1 MKSRKEF
8 KKLDEQIEILRN
20 KGLKIDNE
28 AYAADVLFRE
38 NYFFL
43 NGYRH
48 IFMKSMTNKTYIN
61 GTTFE
66 ELYSLFLFD
75 RVFRN
80 ILFKNILNIE
90 NNIKSI
96 MSYHLSLRY
105 GYHEKE
111 YLDHKNFTGNPEKS
125 RQVSDILK
133 KMRRQIKSNASTHS
147 ATMHYVNSYG
157 YIPLWVLVKVLSF
170 GIIGELY
177 SILKKEDQISI
188 ADVYNLD
195 SETLNNYL
203 VLLSN
208 YRNLCAHED
217 IVFENKTQRLISDTK
232 YHRLL
237 KIPITNDEYIY
248 GKNDVFALVIVMK
261 QMLKQEEFKN
271 MALEISHAL
280 KNLEMN
286 IKSIPITK
294 VMDRMGFPVNWEEII
309 DIYKEEK
316 IYYEKQN

>member
-1 MKSRKEF
+1 MKASKEF

-20 KGLKIDNE
+20 KGLTINDE

-48 IFMKSMTNKTYIN
+48 IFMKSTTNKTYIP

-96 MSYHLSLRY
+96 MSYYLSLRY
-105 GYHEKE
+105 GYHEKD
-111 YLDHKNFTGNPEKS
+111 YLDHKNFTNNPEKS
-125 RQVSDILK
+125 RQVSDIIK
-133 KMRRQIKSNASTHS
+133 KMKRQIKSNASTHS

-170 GIIGELY
+170 GIIGEVY
-177 SILKKEDQISI
+177 SILKKEDQINI
-188 ADVYNLD
+188 ADVYDLD

-217 IVFENKTQRLISDTK
+217 IVFENKTQRMIADTK

-280 KNLEMN
+280 RNLEMN
-286 IKSIPITK
+286 IKTIPINK

-316 IYYEKQN
+316 KVYYEK

>member
-1 MKSRKEF
+1 MKASKEF

-20 KGLKIDNE
+20 KGLTINDE

-48 IFMKSMTNKTYIN
+48 IFMKSTTNKTYIT

-96 MSYHLSLRY
+96 MSYYLSLRY
-105 GYHEKE
+105 GYHEKD
-111 YLDHKNFTGNPEKS
+111 YLDHKNFTNNPEKS
-125 RQVSDILK
+125 RQVSDIIK
-133 KMRRQIKSNASTHS
+133 KMKRQIKSNASTHS

-170 GIIGELY
+170 GIIGEVY
-177 SILKKEDQISI
+177 SILKKEDQINI
-188 ADVYNLD
+188 ADVYDLD

-217 IVFENKTQRLISDTK
+217 IVFENKTQRMIADTK

-280 KNLEMN
+280 RNLEMN
-286 IKSIPITK
+286 IKTIPINK

-316 IYYEKQN
+316 KIYYEK